1 MVLAGAGIT
10 ILDLAGRLLA
20 VGRADRVVA
29 GHRAEVA
36 SAAAVEVSAAG
47 GRARAGNA
55 MRTKEFLSK
64 LEHDR
69 IIDAIRDAESKT
81 SGQIRVYIQRGELN
95 GDPLAAAT
103 KRFHKLGMH
112 RTEERN
118 AVLIFVAPRAH
129 KFAVVGDKA
138 IHEKCG
144 EQFWQRLVD
153 TMRAHFQNEKFN
165 RALVEAI
172 EEAGKAL
179 AEHFPKKSTSSNEL
193 SDEVIQT

>member
-1 MVLAGAGIT
+1 
-10 ILDLAGRLLA
+10 
-20 VGRADRVVA
+20 
-29 GHRAEVA
+29 
-36 SAAAVEVSAAG
+36 
-47 GRARAGNA
+47 
-55 MRTKEFLSK
+55 MRTKELLSK

-69 IIDAIRDAESKT
+69 IVSAIQDAESKT
-81 SGQIRVYIQRGELN
+81 SGQIRVYVQRGKLDS
-95 GDPLAAAT
+95 DPLAAAT
-103 KRFHKLGMH
+103 KRFRKLGMH

-153 TMRAHFQNEKFN
+153 AMRAHFQNEKFN